1 MKIIKI
7 IGCTGQN
14 DLHFDLENMTLTFT
28 FFSHIRFWLS
38 VSDNLFFNTKIFKFC
53 SLIVKINFIACIGQS
68 DLDLEIF
75 EIWDSWDF
83 WVFLRFFE
91 ILDVLR
97 FFEIFEIQITPT
109 LHVLLAHGCALV
121 EENGG
126 YGLKIFSEEP
136 LESNNKY
143 IRKFRE
149 NLARKT
155 NQIENLTDVC
165 ARLWV
170 KSDPIICSIKRKQ
183 YCTICKIH
191 TDHTSLSSTCPEK
204 IKFSPQQE
212 DDAFLDQFLD
222 KNSAE

>member
-68 DLDLEIF
+68 DLDLESF

-83 WVFLRFFE
+83 LVFLRFFE

-121 EENGG
+121 EENRG

-155 NQIENLTDVC
+155 NQIEILQMSVQD
-165 ARLWV
+165 
-170 KSDPIICSIKRKQ
+170 
-183 YCTICKIH
+183 YG
-191 TDHTSLSSTCPEK
+191 
-204 IKFSPQQE
+204 
-212 DDAFLDQFLD
+212 
-222 KNSAE
+222 